1 MISVRFNGLTKSV
14 RFRGIEQTAGFALRR
29 RWVVRVQLKCLDN
42 RGWPARALAEFKLPR
57 AEPLKNIRSL
67 VDSLL
72 RELGE
77 EDCRELE
84 HVSATWVA
92 VSER

>member
-14 RFRGIEQTAGFALRR
+14 RFRGVEKAKGFALRR
-29 RWVVRVQLKCLDN
+29 RWTVRVQLKCRDALG
-42 RGWPARALAEFKLPR
+42 RPARGLAEFQLPR
-57 AEPLKNIRSL
+57 AEPLKNIRSI

>member
-1 MISVRFNGLTKSV
+1 MISARFNGLTKSV
-14 RFRGIEQTAGFALRR
+14 RFRGVQKAAGFALRR
-29 RWVVRVQLKCLDN
+29 RWIVRVQLKCRDN
-42 RGWPARALAEFKLPR
+42 LGRPARGLAEFQLPR

-67 VDSLL
+67 VDGLL
-72 RELGE
+72 RELGVE
-77 EDCRELE
+77 ECREFE